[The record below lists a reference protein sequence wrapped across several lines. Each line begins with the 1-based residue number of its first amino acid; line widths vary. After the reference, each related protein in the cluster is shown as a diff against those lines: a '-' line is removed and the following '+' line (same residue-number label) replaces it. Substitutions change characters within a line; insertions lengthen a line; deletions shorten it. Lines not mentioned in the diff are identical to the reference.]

1 MCFVYNSD
9 GWRPNSSLHLSTCS
23 QHTLSLAHPYVPLT
37 GKKTRFDST
46 VSQLVSF
53 NMQQLKVP
61 VWDHDTLNIRFV
73 LGEETETIFRD
84 MHCATEQFCLY

>member
-1 MCFVYNSD
+1 
-9 GWRPNSSLHLSTCS
+9 
-23 QHTLSLAHPYVPLT
+23 
-37 GKKTRFDST
+37 
-46 VSQLVSF
+46 
-53 NMQQLKVP
+53 MQQLKVP